1 MQIDSEQQPKEDA
14 AEEEETERY
23 GSKIIV
29 IHPGSQNLRIGF
41 ASDALPK
48 SVPNVIAKR
57 AEKAEFEVEERWP
70 KRVRVEEGQGGVDE
84 DEPECGPVE
93 NDAEVSSAV
102 NLHWVE
108 LMGNSSMKNARL

>member
-1 MQIDSEQQPKEDA
+1 MQIDSEQQPKEDT

-70 KRVRVEEGQGGVDE
+70 KRVRVEEGQAGVD
-84 DEPECGPVE
+84 DEEPDCGPVE
-93 NDAEVSSAV
+93 VDAEVSSPGTPGRMV
-102 NLHWVE
+102 
-108 LMGNSSMKNARL
+108 LMGIV